1 MDNKEDYARN
11 ATNGS
16 SIILHVCRTGKKEQ
30 YYTLYIEGITI
41 GKYGRNYF
49 QHYEQNLSYKKEVAM
64 EKAENRKREF
74 INSGFWQTVEIQYHE
89 SPRMVYN
96 KMEAF
101 GATFKTS
108 KSGTTMWAKAT
119 PEFWELWNTKE
130 QEIRDAGFWIKKYDY
145 DWLIFCRV
153 EAKFDY
159 S

>member
-1 MDNKEDYARN
+1 
-11 ATNGS
+11 
-16 SIILHVCRTGKKEQ
+16 
-30 YYTLYIEGITI
+30 
-41 GKYGRNYF
+41 
-49 QHYEQNLSYKKEVAM
+49 
-64 EKAENRKREF
+64 
-74 INSGFWQTVEIQYHE
+74 
-89 SPRMVYN
+89 
-96 KMEAF
+96 MEAF